1 MKVRFFKMCSITTM
15 FSVFVLIFQ
24 FTLQLS
30 NAEMSMADKKIAMSS
45 KDIKPPE
52 GMYPMMPMPGGKMSS
67 MDAFIDI
74 NPNSQ
79 FRKNCASSY
88 HVNSNNEECLR
99 FCGYAKI
106 GMMDSG
112 ANLRSD
118 YLRKKIKQLHKVRK
132 INEKAVYN
140 GIMRC
145 ASRGAYDICKKSR
158 NNADCFYEYIN
169 SDWVDG
175 DLAWALGPNR
185 PGSGGDFDAD
195 DLPWPPRPNWRADMK
210 KGEHTKK
217 H

>member
-1 MKVRFFKMCSITTM
+1 MSSITTSL
-15 FSVFVLIFQ
+15 FLEFAIIFP
-24 FTLQLS
+24 FILHACT
-30 NAEMSMADKKIAMSS
+30 ADTKTPRMDAIIQIQPSS
-45 KDIKPPE
+45 KFRAECEKSIGAGKNRDLGGTSWDSISQE
-52 GMYPMMPMPGGKMSS
+52 CMMYC
-67 MDAFIDI
+67 AF
-74 NPNSQ
+74 
-79 FRKNCASSY
+79 R
-88 HVNSNNEECLR
+88 
-99 FCGYAKI
+99 KI